1 MVVNEQKRM
10 TESNASVNINRQV
23 APICGREL
31 TACKRLEY
39 FNRTESTS
47 TI

>member
-10 TESNASVNINRQV
+10 TESNASVNIRQI

-39 FNRTESTS
+39 FNRTESAS